1 MATTT
6 TKEACAHLRSLVRQH
21 KAAYKKMV
29 RKLEDPEDATDRDL
43 APLYKIERELRQFQ
57 LAYDAVADLDEEAH
71 FRVITGK
78 R

>member
-6 TKEACAHLRSLVRQH
+6 TKQACAHFRDLVRQH
-21 KAAYKKMV
+21 KATYKRIV
-29 RKLEDPEDATDRDL
+29 AKLEDPEDATDRDL
-43 APLYKIERELRQFQ
+43 APLYKIERELRQMH
-57 LAYDAVADLDEEAH
+57 LAWDTLAGIDEEAH